1 MSVFMRIL
9 LIEDDPL
16 LGQGIQLNLQ
26 QRGYRVDWAEA
37 GEPGV
42 NAVFELQPE
51 LVILDLN
58 LPDID
63 GLEVLRRIRREVE
76 IPVLI
81 LTARDAVH
89 HRIEGLDNGADDYLV
104 KPFDLDELEARL
116 RALQRRAAG
125 RSQAMLTYRDIRI
138 DTQARQ
144 VFSHDEPVALGRRE
158 YDLLVYLLESAGR
171 VLTRRQIENQLYE
184 DDLESN
190 ALEVHIHNL
199 RKKFGKTLVKT
210 VRGVGYFVES

>member
-1 MSVFMRIL
+1 MRIL

-16 LGQGIQLNLQ
+16 LGQGVQLNLQ
-26 QRGYRVDWAEA
+26 QRGYRVDWVEA

-76 IPVLI
+76 LPVLI
-81 LTARDAVH
+81 LTARDAVN

-144 VFSHDEPVALGRRE
+144 VFFLEELITLGRRE
-158 YDLLVYLLESAGR
+158 YELLVYLLESAGR
-171 VLTRRQIENQLYE
+171 VLTRRQIEEQLYE
-184 DDLESN
+184 NDLESN
-190 ALEVHIHNL
+190 ALEVHVHNL
-199 RKKFGKTLVKT
+199 RKKLGKELVKT

>member
-1 MSVFMRIL
+1 MRIL

-26 QRGYRVDWAEA
+26 QRGYRVDWVEA

-63 GLEVLRRIRREVE
+63 GLEVLRRIRKEVE
-76 IPVLI
+76 LPVLI
-81 LTARDAVH
+81 LTARDAVN

-125 RSQAMLTYRDIRI
+125 PQPGHADVPGYPDRHSGA
-138 DTQARQ
+138 AG
-144 VFSHDEPVALGRRE
+144 VFP
-158 YDLLVYLLESAGR
+158 
-171 VLTRRQIENQLYE
+171 
-184 DDLESN
+184 
-190 ALEVHIHNL
+190 
-199 RKKFGKTLVKT
+199 
-210 VRGVGYFVES
+210 

>member
-1 MSVFMRIL
+1 MRIL

-26 QRGYRVDWAEA
+26 QRGYRVDWIEA

-42 NAVFELQPE
+42 RAVLDLQPD
-51 LVILDLN
+51 LLILDLN

-76 IPVLI
+76 LPVLI
-81 LTARDAVH
+81 LTARDSIS
-89 HRIEGLDNGADDYLV
+89 HRVEGLDNGADDYLV
-104 KPFDLDELEARL
+104 KPFDLDELEARI

-125 RSQAMLTYRDIRI
+125 RSQALLTYRDISI

-144 VFSHDEPVALGRRE
+144 VTLLAEPVALGRRE
-158 YDLLVYLLESAGR
+158 YDLLMYLLESAGR
-171 VLTRRQIENQLYE
+171 VLTRRQIEAQLYE

-190 ALEVHIHNL
+190 ALEVHVHNL
-199 RKKFGKTLVKT
+199 RKKFGKDLVKT